1 MVALFLAHLDQHLK
15 KGLPHS
21 TGRLR
26 HAALEWPCET
36 WRGLMTA
43 AFNQLAIP
51 PRLRWSYFQVLQWA
65 QTPVTIHFQSGAT
78 CDVHEE
84 STPQKKRAPVFAVL
98 DQGAT
103 TWWTKKT
110 SWMNTIRRTQKT
122 SHEWDERKSLERFL
136 KKMSKTFVCCQAD
149 LSLSSE
155 IILTTLF
162 DLTTLLSQIGGA
174 HLYWSNRRLASS
186 ASTCPARR

>member
-103 TWWTKKT
+103 TWWTKKQAGWT
-110 SWMNTIRRTQKT
+110 RSAGRRRRVMSGMREKV
-122 SHEWDERKSLERFL
+122 WKDFL
-136 KKMSKTFVCCQAD
+136 KNEQNFCMLPGRPITF
-149 LSLSSE
+149 
-155 IILTTLF
+155 
-162 DLTTLLSQIGGA
+162 
-174 HLYWSNRRLASS
+174 
-186 ASTCPARR
+186 